1 MKIQV
6 DLIFL
11 TVVFEDSKLTKRQR
25 ELYEIIELNL
35 TVRGSVHFESFQDS
49 RRYVAPHW
57 HDAIEIISV
66 THGNLTV
73 NIEQKE
79 FHLKGGDCIILPPYS
94 IHSTLSTSGNSALLL
109 QIPVDA
115 FSECLES
122 EEMRTVICDPF
133 SSDAAR
139 QKSLKQIRDFLGRF
153 SELQKSRISGSGL
166 VCAGLL
172 MEIMYE
178 LYTGQSRPGEPF
190 PENAGS
196 LKNRD
201 RLSAVMTYTEA
212 HYHENIRLEDA
223 AREVHLQVNYF
234 CRIFKENT
242 GMTYLQYLNEY
253 RLGRIYQDLM
263 ETDIPLKFLLEKHG
277 FTNYKLFRRMFFD
290 RFGATPGEL
299 RKNAGNAAAAQKV

>member
-1 MKIQV
+1 M
-6 DLIFL
+6 
-11 TVVFEDSKLTKRQR
+11 TKRQK

-35 TVRGSVHFESFQDS
+35 TVRGSVHFESFQDN

-66 THGNLTV
+66 THGNLMV
-73 NIEQKE
+73 NIDQKE
-79 FHLKGGDCIILPPYS
+79 FHLEGGDCIILPPYS

-115 FSECLES
+115 FSECRES
-122 EEMRTVICDPF
+122 EEKRTIICDPF
-133 SSDAAR
+133 PSDAAG
-139 QKSLKQIRDFLGRF
+139 QKSLKHIRDLLGRIF
-153 SELQKSRISGSGL
+153 ELQKSRISGAGL

-178 LYTGQSRPGEPF
+178 LYTGQSRPKDSF
-190 PENAGS
+190 PDHTAS
-196 LKNRD
+196 FKNRQ

-212 HYHENIRLEDA
+212 RYQENISLDDA
-223 AREVHLQVNYF
+223 AREVHLQANYF

-263 ETDIPLKFLLEKHG
+263 ETDIPLKLLLEKHG
-277 FTNYKLFRRMFFD
+277 FTNYKLFRRMFFE

-299 RKNAGNAAAAQKV
+299 RRNAGNAAAAGDV

>member
-1 MKIQV
+1 M
-6 DLIFL
+6 
-11 TVVFEDSKLTKRQR
+11 TKRQR

-35 TVRGSVHFESFQDS
+35 TVKGSVHFESFQDS

-57 HDAIEIISV
+57 HDAVEIISI
-66 THGNLTV
+66 TDGNLMV
-73 NIEQKE
+73 CIDQKE
-79 FHLKGGDCIILPPYS
+79 FHLKNGDCIILPPYS
-94 IHSTLSTSGNSALLL
+94 VHSTLSTSGNSALLL

-122 EEMRTVICDPF
+122 EEKKCYICDPF
-133 SSDAAR
+133 SSDSAR
-139 QKSLKQIRDFLGRF
+139 QKSLRHIRDLLGRIF
-153 SELQKSRISGSGL
+153 ELQKRRTSGFGF

-178 LYTGQSRPGEPF
+178 LYTGQTRPEEPLT
-190 PENAGS
+190 ENTAS

-201 RLSAVMTYTEA
+201 RLFAVMAYTDA
-212 HYHENIRLEDA
+212 HYHENISLDDVS
-223 AREVHLQVNYF
+223 REVHLQVNYF

-277 FTNYKLFRRMFFD
+277 FTNYKLFRRMFSD

-299 RKNAGNAAAAQKV
+299 RKNVGNAAASGNV

>member
-1 MKIQV
+1 M
-6 DLIFL
+6 
-11 TVVFEDSKLTKRQR
+11 TKRQK

-66 THGNLTV
+66 THGNLMV
-73 NIEQKE
+73 NIDQKE
-79 FHLKGGDCIILPPYS
+79 FHLEGGDCIILPPYS

-115 FSECLES
+115 FSECRES
-122 EEMRTVICDPF
+122 EEKRTIICDPF
-133 SSDAAR
+133 SSDAAG
-139 QKSLKQIRDFLGRF
+139 QKSLKHIRDLLGRIF
-153 SELQKSRISGSGL
+153 ELQKSRISGAGL

-178 LYTGQSRPGEPF
+178 LYTGQSRPKDSF
-190 PENAGS
+190 PDHTAS
-196 LKNRD
+196 FKNRQ

-212 HYHENIRLEDA
+212 RYQENISLDDA

-263 ETDIPLKFLLEKHG
+263 ETDIPLKLLLDKHG
-277 FTNYKLFRRMFFD
+277 FTNYKLFRRMFFE

-299 RKNAGNAAAAQKV
+299 RRNAGNAAAAGDV

>member
-1 MKIQV
+1 M
-6 DLIFL
+6 
-11 TVVFEDSKLTKRQR
+11 TKRQK

-66 THGNLTV
+66 THGNLMV
-73 NIEQKE
+73 NIDQKE
-79 FHLKGGDCIILPPYS
+79 FHLEGGDCIILPPYS

-122 EEMRTVICDPF
+122 EEKRTIICDPF
-133 SSDAAR
+133 SSDAAG
-139 QKSLKQIRDFLGRF
+139 QKSLKHIRDLLGRIF
-153 SELQKSRISGSGL
+153 DLQKSRISGAGL

-178 LYTGQSRPGEPF
+178 LYTGQSRPKDSF
-190 PENAGS
+190 PDHTAS
-196 LKNRD
+196 FKNRQ

-212 HYHENIRLEDA
+212 RYQENISLDDA

-242 GMTYLQYLNEY
+242 GMT
-253 RLGRIYQDLM
+253 
-263 ETDIPLKFLLEKHG
+263 
-277 FTNYKLFRRMFFD
+277 
-290 RFGATPGEL
+290 
-299 RKNAGNAAAAQKV
+299 

>member
-1 MKIQV
+1 M
-6 DLIFL
+6 
-11 TVVFEDSKLTKRQR
+11 TKRQK

-66 THGNLTV
+66 THGNLMV
-73 NIEQKE
+73 NIDQKE
-79 FHLKGGDCIILPPYS
+79 FHLEGGDCIILPPYS

-122 EEMRTVICDPF
+122 EEKRTIICDPF
-133 SSDAAR
+133 PSDAAG
-139 QKSLKQIRDFLGRF
+139 QKSLKHIRDLLGRIF
-153 SELQKSRISGSGL
+153 ELQKSRISGAGL

-178 LYTGQSRPGEPF
+178 LYTGQSRPKDSF
-190 PENAGS
+190 PDHTAS
-196 LKNRD
+196 FKNRQ

-212 HYHENIRLEDA
+212 RYQENISLDDA

-263 ETDIPLKFLLEKHG
+263 ETDIPLKLLLEKHG
-277 FTNYKLFRRMFFD
+277 FTNYKLFRRMFFE

-299 RKNAGNAAAAQKV
+299 RRNAGNAAAAGDV